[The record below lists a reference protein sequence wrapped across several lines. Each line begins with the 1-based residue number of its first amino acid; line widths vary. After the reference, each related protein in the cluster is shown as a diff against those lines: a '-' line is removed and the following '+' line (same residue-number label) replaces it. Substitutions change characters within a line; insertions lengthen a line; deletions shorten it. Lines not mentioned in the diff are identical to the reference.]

1 MVVLTQLKHLLCGKQ
16 CPTIRLWAN
25 PVVHREHKMFLRRE
39 VEQTLAVKTAESY
52 DDGIAST
59 PNIVVDHYQN
69 GKEILLK
76 STRRKLHIA
85 ASKKRP
91 FTVDRTTELPEE
103 KYKKRCLDTSVY
115 ANFGIPFQPENE
127 LTEWTQ
133 VDARDPCH
141 NHLLLTSNVSHQY
154 VDLSQTSV
162 YPRTHARGNGNFYS
176 PNLSAPVYHRER
188 KIHRGCAKQVA
199 IMPSMLRC

>member
-1 MVVLTQLKHLLCGKQ
+1 M
-16 CPTIRLWAN
+16 WAN
-25 PVVHREHKMFLRRE
+25 PVVHGEHKLFLRRE

-103 KYKKRCLDTSVY
+103 KYKKRCQSY
-115 ANFGIPFQPENE
+115 CGE
-127 LTEWTQ
+127 L
-133 VDARDPCH
+133 VAD
-141 NHLLLTSNVSHQY
+141 L
-154 VDLSQTSV
+154 LSQPPTRILKATV
-162 YPRTHARGNGNFYS
+162 HF
-176 PNLSAPVYHRER
+176 EQEQ
-188 KIHRGCAKQVA
+188 GCNTFD
-199 IMPSMLRC
+199 